1 MRKGEVTMQ
10 TRKIKLISLAVA
22 VGLVLLGFNVTNVS
36 AFQILTEDD
45 VVKEVITK
53 EELVRLVD
61 NFIVLYDTSGS
72 MDAMYK
78 DTGLRRIEVAK
89 KILQERNQLIPE
101 LGYKAGLYHFTTTK
115 PVYDLK
121 TYNRMEFGKAID
133 NLTTT
138 TRVPPNRRQMMMD
151 LDRFLAGVSGRT
163 AVFLFTDGEFVAPT
177 KGQAPVVSM
186 AKEMVGKYDICLYPI
201 SSAKTPRQKANVE
214 ALAAVNE
221 CSRVIPFDALYGRP
235 EYVGGVLF
243 DVEDIMIVEE
253 GVMTRVAAVQADNI
267 LYDFDR
273 YDIRPEF
280 NQELDELG
288 KFLQSKPD
296 TYAVIDG
303 HTDNIGT
310 EEYNL
315 GLSRRRAESVAGY
328 LINNHNISS
337 DRVVVLWYGMTN
349 PVASNATPEGRA
361 LNRRV
366 EIAVGGSM

>member
-1 MRKGEVTMQ
+1 MQ
-10 TRKIKLISLAVA
+10 MRKIKLISLAA
-22 VGLVLLGFNVTNVS
+22 IVGMVLLGLNAANVS
-36 AFQILTEDD
+36 AFQVLTEDD
-45 VVKEVITK
+45 VVKKVITK
-53 EELVRLVD
+53 KELVRLVD

-72 MDAMYK
+72 MDATYK

-138 TRVPPNRRQMMMD
+138 TRVPPNRRQMMME
-151 LDRFLAGVSGRT
+151 LDDFLSGISGRT
-163 AVFLFTDGEFVAPT
+163 AVFLFTDGEMRAPT
-177 KGQAPVVSM
+177 KGQTSVVTI

-214 ALAAVNE
+214 ALAAINE

-235 EYVGGVLF
+235 EYVAGVLF
-243 DVEDIMIVEE
+243 DVQGIMVVKE
-253 GVMTRVAAVQADNI
+253 GTMTRVSGAKVDSV

-280 NQELDELG
+280 NQELDDLG
-288 KFLQSKPD
+288 KFLQSTPD

-303 HTDNIGT
+303 HTDSVGT

-328 LINNHNISS
+328 LMNNHNIAS

-349 PVASNATPEGRA
+349 PVASNTTPEGRA

-366 EIAVGGSM
+366 EIAVGGAM